1 MNSKTFA
8 SLLIATAV
16 SASQNTRIGVISDL
30 HFNEFY
36 DAATSANYCKL
47 STLDTSSNADLY
59 APLSRYGC
67 DPSSTL
73 VDYMLTRF
81 KEKFGAVDVLIVPG
95 DSVSHKTSASAE
107 GQDPTGSAYTA
118 VKANLQATF
127 AKLVEHFPSTV
138 IIPTFGNN
146 DGRYH
151 DEAIDETDKS
161 DYYNFV
167 YDLWFNKIPGNANL
181 DLASIK
187 TTLTNG
193 GYYRADISP
202 TLSILSVN
210 SMYFDF
216 NDNSLHNG
224 EQVLVNN
231 WFEYELSL
239 AKTEGRKVIITA
251 HVYAGSR
258 YGAEELWHDTYLV
271 EYFENLR
278 NYHDQV
284 VIEVV
289 GHDHYADLRYHSSN
303 NVAGLP
309 DSPTK
314 FDFHNMFVA
323 PGVTPWDGSNPGVSM
338 FEVTSSGV
346 ATGLKMEFLNL

>member
-1 MNSKTFA
+1 
-8 SLLIATAV
+8 
-16 SASQNTRIGVISDL
+16 
-30 HFNEFY
+30 
-36 DAATSANYCKL
+36 
-47 STLDTSSNADLY
+47 
-59 APLSRYGC
+59 
-67 DPSSTL
+67 
-73 VDYMLTRF
+73 MLTRF
-81 KEKFGAVDVLIVPG
+81 KEKFGPVDVIIVPG
-95 DSVSHKTSASAE
+95 DSVSHKTSASEE
-107 GQDPTGSAYTA
+107 GQDPTGSAYAA

-127 AKLVEHFPSTV
+127 SKLVEHFPQTV
-138 IIPTFGNN
+138 IIPTIGNN

-167 YDLWFNKIPGNANL
+167 YDLWFKNFSGNANL

-187 TTLTNG
+187 STFING
-193 GYYRADISP
+193 GYYRADINSS
-202 TLSILSVN
+202 LSVLSVN
-210 SMYFDF
+210 TMYFDL

-239 AKTEGRKVIITA
+239 AKTESRKVIITA
-251 HVYAGSR
+251 HVYAGQSASD
-258 YGAEELWHDTYLV
+258 GELWHEPYLV
-271 EYFENLR
+271 EYFENLI
-278 NYHDQV
+278 NYHEQV
-284 VIEVV
+284 VIEIV

-314 FDFHNMFVA
+314 FNFHNMFVA
-323 PGVTPWDGSNPGVSM
+323 PGVTPWDSSNPGVSM
-338 FEVTSSGV
+338 FEVTDSGV